1 MWLMLAFA
9 SAFFAG
15 ITSILAKCGIQKT
28 DSSVA
33 TAIRTVVVLIF
44 SWIMVFVTGSQAEIK
59 QVDGKGL
66 LFLVLSGLATGASW
80 LCYFKALQTGDINK
94 VTPIDKS
101 SIVLTI
107 LMSFLIFNEKITLV
121 KAASVILIGA
131 GTWLMIG
138 KKEQGSPNGRE
149 RKGWFAYAWLSAV
162 FASLTAILGKA
173 GIAGVESRP
182 GYGSPYL
189 GGACYGLDCCICSRK
204 ALYHPENTP
213 AGALFYLSFRTGNR
227 GILAMLL

>member
-1 MWLMLAFA
+1 MWLILAFA

-138 KKEQGSPNGRE
+138 KKNKAPQMAERE
-149 RKGWFAYAWLSAV
+149 R
-162 FASLTAILGKA
+162 A
-173 GIAGVESRP
+173 GLLMRGCQR
-182 GYGSPYL
+182 YL
-189 GGACYGLDCCICSRK
+189 QV
-204 ALYHPENTP
+204 
-213 AGALFYLSFRTGNR
+213 
-227 GILAMLL
+227 